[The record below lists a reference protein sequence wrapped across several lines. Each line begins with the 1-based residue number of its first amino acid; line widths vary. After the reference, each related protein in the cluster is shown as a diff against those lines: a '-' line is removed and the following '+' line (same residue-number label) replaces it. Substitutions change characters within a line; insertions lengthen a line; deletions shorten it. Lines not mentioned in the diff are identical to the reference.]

1 MVTTAVTTAVTT
13 VATLCRGALY
23 RIEEAKIRQVW
34 FGLGL
39 VRCGFALGR
48 VWFGLGLVG
57 LGWLCVGFGLVWVC
71 LRWSLV
77 PFGFALGRIRFG
89 LGSLGFGFVLVWVR
103 FV

>member
-1 MVTTAVTTAVTT
+1 MSVTTVATENTMVTTAVTTAVTT

-48 VWFGLGLVG
+48 VWFGFVW
-57 LGWLCVGFGLVWVC
+57 GWAWLVWV
-71 LRWSLV
+71 
-77 PFGFALGRIRFG
+77 
-89 LGSLGFGFVLVWVR
+89 GFV
-103 FV
+103 